1 MSLVLAHAFPVTI
14 RLALIAVAVEAV
26 LGVGFGVI
34 AGLRQGGVFDATVLI
49 TGLVII
55 AIPIFV
61 LGFLAQF
68 VFGVRLGI
76 APVTV
81 GGRATFGRML
91 LPGIVLGSVSF
102 AYVVRLTRS
111 AVAANAHTDYV
122 RTATAKGLSR
132 PRVVTVHI
140 LRNSLIP
147 VVTFLGADL
156 GALMG
161 GAIMTEGIFNIH
173 GVGGV
178 LYQAV
183 TRQEA
188 PTVVSIV
195 TVLVLSG
202 DSRLSHNVP
211 DLRALLER
219 TLDRASAERLDE
231 LLVVA
236 DDQFFE
242 RRQLFELVRAQGAG
256 NEPPPGGD
264 PAGLAAFF
272 SVRPYCNFV
281 TVVPDNAVVPRH
293 RVLPPAEFAALR
305 LARETLPVVFDSDP
319 PVVWEGGR
327 AGQVVE
333 ITRDS
338 QPNVVELAYRRIEA
352 AP

>member
-1 MSLVLAHAFPVTI
+1 MGWYIARRIAIMVPVFLGATLLIYGMVFLLPGDPVAAMAGDRPLTSSAAAALRARYHLDDPFIVQYLRYLGGILHGDLGRSYSGLPVSSVLAHAFPVTV

-26 LGVGFGVI
+26 LGIGFGVL
-34 AGLRQGGVFDATVLI
+34 AGLRQGSFFDSTVLL

-55 AIPIFV
+55 AIPVFV

-81 GGRATFGRML
+81 GPSSTFARLL

-111 AVAANAHTDYV
+111 AVAANAHADYV

-132 PRVVTVHI
+132 PRVVMVHI

-156 GALMG
+156 GSLMG
-161 GAIMTEGIFNIH
+161 GAIVTEGIFNIH

-178 LYQAV
+178 LFQAV

-195 TVLVLSG
+195 TVLVLIY
-202 DSRLSHNVP
+202 LVANLMV
-211 DLRALLER
+211 DLL
-219 TLDRASAERLDE
+219 
-231 LLVVA
+231 
-236 DDQFFE
+236 
-242 RRQLFELVRAQGAG
+242 
-256 NEPPPGGD
+256 
-264 PAGLAAFF
+264 
-272 SVRPYCNFV
+272 Y
-281 TVVPDNAVVPRH
+281 
-293 RVLPPAEFAALR
+293 AAL
-305 LARETLPVVFDSDP
+305 DP
-319 PVVWEGGR
+319 
-327 AGQVVE
+327 
-333 ITRDS
+333 
-338 QPNVVELAYRRIEA
+338 RIRYG
-352 AP
+352 

>member
-1 MSLVLAHAFPVTI
+1 MGWYVVRRVAVMVPVFLGATLVIYAMVFLLPGDPLAALGGDRPLSPAVAAQLRSQYHLDDPFWLQYLHYLAGILRGDLGRSYSGLPVATVLAQAFPVTI
-14 RLALIAVAVEAV
+14 RLALIALAVEAV
-26 LGVGFGVI
+26 LGVGFGVV
-34 AGLRQGGVFDATVLI
+34 AGLRRGGVFDATVLLA
-49 TGLVII
+49 GLVVI
-55 AIPIFV
+55 AVPIFV

-81 GGRATFGRML
+81 GDRATVGRLL

-111 AVAANAHTDYV
+111 AVAANAHADYV

-132 PRVVTVHI
+132 PRVVVVHI

-161 GAIMTEGIFNIH
+161 GAIVTEGIFNIH

-195 TVLVLSG
+195 TVLVVVYLVTA
-202 DSRLSHNVP
+202 LMV
-211 DLRALLER
+211 DLL
-219 TLDRASAERLDE
+219 
-231 LLVVA
+231 
-236 DDQFFE
+236 
-242 RRQLFELVRAQGAG
+242 
-256 NEPPPGGD
+256 
-264 PAGLAAFF
+264 
-272 SVRPYCNFV
+272 Y
-281 TVVPDNAVVPRH
+281 
-293 RVLPPAEFAALR
+293 AAL
-305 LARETLPVVFDSDP
+305 DP
-319 PVVWEGGR
+319 
-327 AGQVVE
+327 
-333 ITRDS
+333 
-338 QPNVVELAYRRIEA
+338 RIRYG
-352 AP
+352 

>member
-1 MSLVLAHAFPVTI
+1 MGWYIVRRIAIMVPVFVGATLLIYGMVFLLPGDPVAAMAGDRPLTPAVAAALRARYHLDDPFIVQYVRYLGGVLHGDLGRSFSGLPVSAVLAHAFPITI
-14 RLALIAVAVEAV
+14 RLALIAVAVESV
-26 LGVGFGVI
+26 LGVGFGVV
-34 AGLRQGGVFDATVLI
+34 AGLRQGGIFDATVLL
-49 TGLVII
+49 TGLVIV

-81 GGRATFGRML
+81 GERATFARLL

-111 AVAANAHTDYV
+111 AVAANAHADYV

-156 GALMG
+156 GSLMG
-161 GAIMTEGIFNIH
+161 GAVVTEGIFNIH

-178 LYQAV
+178 LFQAV

-195 TVLVLSG
+195 TVLVLVY
-202 DSRLSHNVP
+202 LVAN
-211 DLRALLER
+211 
-219 TLDRASAERLDE
+219 
-231 LLVVA
+231 LVV
-236 DDQFFE
+236 D
-242 RRQLFELVRAQGAG
+242 LL
-256 NEPPPGGD
+256 
-264 PAGLAAFF
+264 
-272 SVRPYCNFV
+272 Y
-281 TVVPDNAVVPRH
+281 
-293 RVLPPAEFAALR
+293 AAL
-305 LARETLPVVFDSDP
+305 DP
-319 PVVWEGGR
+319 
-327 AGQVVE
+327 
-333 ITRDS
+333 
-338 QPNVVELAYRRIEA
+338 RIRYG
-352 AP
+352 

>member
-1 MSLVLAHAFPVTI
+1 MGWYIARRIAIMVPVFLGATLLIYGMVFLLPGDPVAAMAGDRPLTSSAAAALRARYHLDDPFIVQYLRYLGGILHGDLGRSYSGLPVSSVLAHAFPVTV
-14 RLALIAVAVEAV
+14 RLAVIAVAVEAV
-26 LGVGFGVI
+26 LGIGFGVL
-34 AGLRQGGVFDATVLI
+34 AGLRQGSFFDSTVLL

-55 AIPIFV
+55 AIPVFV

-81 GGRATFGRML
+81 GPSSTFARLL

-111 AVAANAHTDYV
+111 AVAANAHADYV

-156 GALMG
+156 GSLMG
-161 GAIMTEGIFNIH
+161 GAIVTEGIFNIH

-178 LYQAV
+178 LFQAV

-195 TVLVLSG
+195 TILVLIY
-202 DSRLSHNVP
+202 LLANLMV
-211 DLRALLER
+211 DLL
-219 TLDRASAERLDE
+219 
-231 LLVVA
+231 
-236 DDQFFE
+236 
-242 RRQLFELVRAQGAG
+242 
-256 NEPPPGGD
+256 
-264 PAGLAAFF
+264 
-272 SVRPYCNFV
+272 Y
-281 TVVPDNAVVPRH
+281 
-293 RVLPPAEFAALR
+293 AAL
-305 LARETLPVVFDSDP
+305 DP
-319 PVVWEGGR
+319 
-327 AGQVVE
+327 
-333 ITRDS
+333 
-338 QPNVVELAYRRIEA
+338 RIRYG
-352 AP
+352 